1 MRQTVATGIKSAPL
15 TPAKHTATTEPVEI
29 AQSDRPYFEV
39 WLRRTGRQLAISGR
53 LTQVAW
59 ALAAEEGGSVEEWRT
74 QLRTLLDGGSLPSLE
89 LLTRIDKLLAG
100 SPKPKYNS
108 TQQALLF

>member
-1 MRQTVATGIKSAPL
+1 MPINLGWDFLTLKGQSFTHSGVANVKT
-15 TPAKHTATTEPVEI
+15 
-29 AQSDRPYFEV
+29 DRPYFEA

-59 ALAAEEGGSVEEWRT
+59 ALAAEQGGTVEEWRS
-74 QLRTLLDGGSLPSLE
+74 QLRILLDGGSLPTLE

-100 SPKPKYNS
+100 GPRSKRDSGP
-108 TQQALLF
+108 QALLF

>member
-1 MRQTVATGIKSAPL
+1 MP
-15 TPAKHTATTEPVEI
+15 TATTRPVEKV
-29 AQSDRPYFEV
+29 QSDRPYFEV

-59 ALAAEEGGSVEEWRT
+59 ALAAEDGGSVEEWRA
-74 QLRTLLDGGSLPSLE
+74 QLRTLLDGGCLPSLE

-100 SPKPKYNS
+100 GSKPKCVS
-108 TQQALLF
+108 SQQALLF